1 MISIDGVGSQFW
13 ISGILLVCIIK
24 TVKICCKIGAWSLF
38 KLQWFQNFILGF
50 SCHVKR
56 KRTKGPWNEQAE
68 NGAFR
73 KYKWND
79 CRNVFFDIL
88 DTKKRLHCFSILC
101 TWVGFWKIGVVSVW
115 FFQQLR
121 WAYFCYDYSRT
132 VCIFTWAN
140 NHTHRSSRAGK
151 WSLGLQLFDKES
163 KLGLL
168 GDATWVSC
176 HFYVYIC
183 CTYI

>member
-1 MISIDGVGSQFW
+1 M
-13 ISGILLVCIIK
+13 LLVFIIKTLK

-38 KLQWFQNFILGF
+38 KLQWFQNSILGF

-56 KRTKGPWNEQAE
+56 KRTEGLWNEQAA

-88 DTKKRLHCFSILC
+88 DIKKSQKTSALCFNLMQLTS
-101 TWVGFWKIGVVSVW
+101 FWKIGVVSVW

-121 WAYFCYDYSRT
+121 LAYFCYDYSCT

-140 NHTHRSSRAGK
+140 NHTHRWNRAGK
-151 WSLGLQLFDKES
+151 WSLGLELFDKES

-168 GDATWVSC
+168 GDATWESWPCLMHVIFMYTSI
-176 HFYVYIC
+176 IC
-183 CTYI
+183 C